1 MNHNDTTDEF
11 PIPIDSVPLDAANP
25 LQADLDKAKKQVADY
40 QSLIADF
47 DNARKRLVQDAD
59 RQRKYAH
66 EGLARDAL
74 AAIDNLERAV
84 AEAKKAGDDG
94 PLAKG
99 VQATVSLFLDILKR
113 YGVTR
118 VAIEPGAPFD
128 PNLHQ
133 AVMQQPS
140 TDVAPG
146 HVVQVLAHGF
156 TIHDR
161 VLRPA
166 SVIVAAEG

>member
-1 MNHNDTTDEF
+1 MNHNDSTDEY
-11 PIPIDSVPLDAANP
+11 PIDSVPLDAVNP
-25 LQADLDKAKKQVADY
+25 LQADLDKAKRQVADY

-47 DNARKRLVQDAD
+47 DNARKRLVQDAE

-74 AAIDNLERAV
+74 AAIDNLDRAV

-99 VQATVSLFLDILKR
+99 VQATISLFLDILKR

-118 VAIEPGAPFD
+118 IAVEAGTPFD

-140 TDVAPG
+140 ADVPPG